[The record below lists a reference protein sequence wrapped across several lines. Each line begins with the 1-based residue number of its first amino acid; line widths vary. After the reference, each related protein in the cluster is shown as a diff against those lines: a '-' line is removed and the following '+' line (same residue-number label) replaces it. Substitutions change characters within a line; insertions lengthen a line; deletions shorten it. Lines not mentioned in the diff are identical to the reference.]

1 VFGGRG
7 GPVGRRNSRTR
18 NCRQIGKIRPRR
30 YETRKIPHKAGA
42 RIAIDSARASVFRY
56 PQLPFVSTMAP
67 KDIKKIPD
75 KLTDSEKKKIKQE
88 NKAKANPERA
98 AEKKEKNDAKRE
110 TRKVSA
116 NNLLETCLAT
126 AHLQHSLQASNAGRP
141 LAARDVGC
149 WSKAACTLWHSTT
162 LGSWQPAPATSV
174 WGAHLTHRPS
184 TRPEAPAASRA
195 PSRAPA
201 PLTCSLPNGP
211 TPIGQR
217 LVHVHQ

>member
-1 VFGGRG
+1 LVVAGALWEDATPGLATVDKLGKF
-7 GPVGRRNSRTR
+7 GPVVMKREKFPTKQVRAS
-18 NCRQIGKIRPRR
+18 
-30 YETRKIPHKAGA
+30 PH
-42 RIAIDSARASVFRY
+42 RLARASVFRY

-116 NNLLETCLAT
+116 NTLLETCLAT
-126 AHLQHSLQASNAGRP
+126 AHLQLSLQASNAGRP

-149 WSKAACTLWHSTT
+149 WSKAACTCT
-162 LGSWQPAPATSV
+162 LTGTAPRSVAGSRPPPHQCGV
-174 WGAHLTHRPS
+174 LT
-184 TRPEAPAASRA
+184 
-195 PSRAPA
+195 
-201 PLTCSLPNGP
+201 
-211 TPIGQR
+211 
-217 LVHVHQ
+217 

>member
-1 VFGGRG
+1 
-7 GPVGRRNSRTR
+7 
-18 NCRQIGKIRPRR
+18 
-30 YETRKIPHKAGA
+30 
-42 RIAIDSARASVFRY
+42 
-56 PQLPFVSTMAP
+56 MAP

-116 NNLLETCLAT
+116 NTLLETCLAISLAT
-126 AHLQHSLQASNAGRP
+126 AHLQLSLQASNAGRP